1 MRFNLHC
8 KSAVYK
14 YIKHC
19 IKARYFRG
27 WEYFERTET
36 GRKREKKNA
45 NLFKIRRLALTYVAG
60 AGLEPTIIPNPSLFL
75 VSFSQFSVKQLIIF
89 FHFP

>member
-27 WEYFERTET
+27 WEYLERTET

-45 NLFKIRRLALTYVAG
+45 NLFKISGLALTCVAPLG
-60 AGLEPTIIPNPSLFL
+60 IEPRFE
-75 VSFSQFSVKQLIIF
+75 V
-89 FHFP
+89 